1 MANDLENL
9 TNAELAGTQGLLKQI
24 IPDKQTS
31 RIFCLIIN
39 AVFCA
44 LLFSVK
50 EYHVLTLVV
59 ISTTLLLFEPISV
72 YIGAKVANANDL
84 VDATT
89 KMLRLASCIDIVKDT
104 LFFLSIAFSTYV
116 LLPKVTCLL

>member
-1 MANDLENL
+1 M
-9 TNAELAGTQGLLKQI
+9 TNSELAGTQGLLKQI

-44 LLFSVK
+44 LLYSAK

-59 ISTTLLLFEPISV
+59 ISTILILFEPISV
-72 YIGAKVANANDL
+72 YIGAKVAK
-84 VDATT
+84 DA
-89 KMLRLASCIDIVKDT
+89 

-116 LLPKVTCLL
+116 LLPKVICLS